1 MQIRCHESLRLLND
15 LLCFLKSFLFH
26 WFKLGILE
34 KKKEYTYIIL
44 LKMYVRKSE
53 NEIQFW
59 AWVQINVFHFT
70 DNTSHPFI

>member
-15 LLCFLKSFLFH
+15 LLCFLKSFPFH

-34 KKKEYTYIIL
+34 KKKKEYTSIIL

-53 NEIQFW
+53 NEIQF
-59 AWVQINVFHFT
+59 
-70 DNTSHPFI
+70 